1 MLILTMFVKYLTHSP
16 SFIFF
21 LSLLFAGSLHFG
33 VLWGPGLGLTPL
45 SCLNLFYSPSSLLA
59 CVGVFDSGGRSWW
72 LSLQIHSTLV
82 DPRHTAPLCSP
93 AFLAVRWPCGGH
105 LSSGLRADM
114 LPFSDLTHRSLLQE
128 LLSELSSLRLS
139 NIGAALG
146 QAPGMISPPSPLEFL
161 ASPSEKLLMTK
172 ATEFWWSVYNI

>member
-1 MLILTMFVKYLTHSP
+1 MFVKYLTHSP

-21 LSLLFAGSLHFG
+21 LPFLFAGSPHFG
-33 VLWGPGLGLTPL
+33 VLRGPGLGLTLL

-59 CVGVFDSGGRSWW
+59 CVGIFDSGGQSWW

-93 AFLAVRWPCGGH
+93 AFLAVRWPCGWH
-105 LSSGLRADM
+105 LSSGLWADM
-114 LPFSDLTHRSLLQE
+114 LPFSDLTHKSLLQE
-128 LLSELSSLRLS
+128 LLSELSSLWLS
-139 NIGAALG
+139 NMDAAIGQG
-146 QAPGMISPPSPLEFL
+146 PGVIFSPSPLEFL

-172 ATEFWWSVYNI
+172 ATEFCWSVYNI